1 MRHGPGLHEA
11 CRCVI
16 NSRWTGAGTRATQ
29 RGRSSAMPS
38 APINPDATTPT
49 VTVRG
54 DAIIRTEPDEA
65 MLWITLS
72 ALEDAP
78 GSALSDVSRR
88 SNALVS
94 LLDQLGVVRSDLS
107 TTGITVYEEFDHT
120 QSGRRSLGHR
130 AISRVSVRLTD
141 PDLIGRLIAQATED
155 LAARIDGPRWQIAP
169 DNPVR
174 LRSRPTGGRRRAAQ
188 GASLCRGRRRQAR
201 AIDCADRARS
211 SRGHQSCRRVQA
223 DGGRADADRARRARG
238 HGLDPRD
245 VRARSQLTGTA
256 RLAAAWL
263 LSGSPRA
270 GTWRRQAAQTRRG
283 SPATRRPLPRRCC
296 RPGLRSRAS
305 ASRRPRS

>member
-1 MRHGPGLHEA
+1 
-11 CRCVI
+11 
-16 NSRWTGAGTRATQ
+16 
-29 RGRSSAMPS
+29 MPS

-88 SNALVS
+88 SNALIS
-94 LLDQLGVVRSDLS
+94 LLDQIGVVRSDLS

-174 LRSRPTGGRRRAAQ
+174 LQAA
-188 GASLCRGRRRQAR
+188 
-201 AIDCADRARS
+201 
-211 SRGHQSCRRVQA
+211 
-223 DGGRADADRARRARG
+223 
-238 HGLDPRD
+238 
-245 VRARSQLTGTA
+245 
-256 RLAAAWL
+256 
-263 LSGSPRA
+263 
-270 GTWRRQAAQTRRG
+270 RQAAADGQRKAQAYAEGVGAKLGRLIALTEPDHHVAIRAAG
-283 SPATRRPLPRRCC
+283 GFKPMAAEPMPIEPGEHEVTASIHATFALD
-296 RPGLRSRAS
+296 LS
-305 ASRRPRS
+305 